1 MTTLSESHLET
12 IQSLYDRGLYL
23 QAYEESKTLGPLSEW
38 RGAEGRLL
46 AGRLAGNLGSDR
58 LQVVSHWLGYRE
70 HPDHD
75 QALCFAAR
83 TMLRRWGP
91 YFAIRWM
98 EDHANRDFTS
108 ESHRGEWHGM
118 LSVCHAMLRDRKQAD
133 ANIAKAYEIA
143 PDLPWLAV
151 EHATVLEQTDRYEQA
166 YEVAQQALNN
176 SPSYRPAVQT
186 CAHLLVLLS
195 RQDEAI
201 ELIETAIP
209 KLESGAMHCQLGSIF
224 HQAQRYEDA
233 REQYEI
239 GAEKMPLLDKVLGDA
254 WLARIRSDLASACG
268 DPDTALK
275 LLADVPKRYKGHF
288 HEQVEKSLTD
298 RPADAERKLLDVPF
312 IRQHYRT
319 CAPATLSMLSKYWGK
334 DAEHLEIADQIC
346 FDGTPYH
353 AERQWAEEAGYKC
366 IEFTIDAKSAT
377 ELVDRG
383 MPFTLS
389 TVEPGNAHLQAVIG
403 YDTNRQVLLLRD
415 PFYPSVG
422 EILMDSLEERYGAF
436 GPRGMVMFPQ
446 DKLHLLDDLELTDQH
461 LWEDAHHVR
470 AALIDHDRDTAV
482 KRLDELKQ
490 KDPEATVTLN
500 AELSL
505 ADYDNDG
512 GNRDRLVEALIERY
526 PKCPAMIPRRLG
538 CLIEQGRRQDR
549 LDLLKEASESDEA
562 SPLLIHRYALE
573 LLQDARE
580 YGRASWQLRRLI
592 RRDPRFGDGYETLG
606 SLHWTL
612 GQRDLSTRLYHIA
625 VCIEDKRESSAM
637 NLFMAKRCLHQEEE
651 TLDFLR
657 ERVEQFGSKDAGPAR
672 TLYEAHRIMARADL
686 GFEVLEEAIKAL
698 PDDGNLR
705 LYTATE
711 LSMFGRAE
719 RANEL
724 LESARDK
731 CRAQDWR
738 RAAAILAEDSGKLE
752 ASREHWQSIID
763 ASPLDLDAVRAW
775 CNVTRRIGGS
785 PEVIAYLTEATERFE
800 HNWDLQQM
808 LYAELAEVDPAK
820 SLELLRKLIE
830 LLPNNAWAWRELG
843 IVRIEQSDGEAEA
856 HKAAKQAYH
865 LDPNDAAVYSLI
877 GRVAERQGNVEQA
890 TKAFRKAIKLDP
902 DGGYPIAALV
912 NLHDDRESRREALA
926 FTLKQLKT
934 QVTLGQ
940 GILAYQALA
949 GRALSPEQLLDELR
963 DYVKARPDLWQAWSA
978 LIDQH
983 IQSGDLDG
991 APAVAEEATDRFPLI
1006 PDMWL
1011 RRAEAHRVRLERD
1024 EQIKCLNEALRIAP
1038 DHDGAVQEL
1047 ALQSEYAGDLKSAEE
1062 VLRRALDRNPQNAG
1076 YHGRL
1081 AEVLWNTGNQDDA
1094 LKHIKE
1100 CLSLRPDLMWGW
1112 GKFMEWSHTTGNPK
1126 RPAEFARELT
1136 RQRPGESMIWYTLA
1150 KVLGDREDFEESLA
1164 ACNKCIEL
1172 NPLDAEAYD
1181 LLAQINVEA
1190 HRFEEAYAACNP
1202 PAFKGRP
1209 PANLRGRACWIEFH
1223 SGNAE
1228 SAVEKLWALI
1238 DEEPTYT
1245 WGLQE
1250 LVNWCGE
1257 LDDTEGQRRA
1267 ADLWIAAEPNNHMA
1281 LSYRGW
1287 AKVRISND
1295 PSQTANDKLEL
1306 RTSAKE
1312 DLTRAVMLDPSAGG
1326 AADLLFELQLDDK
1339 EFDNARDTLE
1349 RAAGYMD
1356 EPTLLSRRVAL
1367 ASTSGA
1373 WHDAQKYL
1381 RKLCYVDTDNGQA
1394 FGYAFEFADDKEVV
1408 TPILGECLL
1417 LEDTNPLL
1425 GEQEVQL
1432 QLNKGS
1438 WERCIKSIKRMEKKP
1453 ATWAKAAAYFM
1464 NQIGSVGDQ
1473 RLRPLLQNFYGKNRK
1488 RIVQSTDAWNAA
1500 IFALAG
1506 MNMDGEVLKLFDGWE
1521 QRQDLEPWMLCNL
1534 SSAMLAKGNLPEA
1547 HRVISHA
1554 LNMPPD
1560 HSLTRHLID
1569 LGHIEVV
1576 AGDANQTMQYLE
1588 NINLATLPPT
1598 YQFEYYLA
1606 LAAAEARLD
1615 PNRANGQKQAKRT
1628 LRKAYRVY
1636 PEYKL
1641 DKAARKSHGRITSTI
1656 AKSGGFFA
1664 KLKQVL
1670 SIELG

>member
-1 MTTLSESHLET
+1 MPTLTESNLET

-23 QAYEESKTLGPLSEW
+23 QAYEASKELGPLAEW
-38 RGAEGRLL
+38 RGVDGRVL

-58 LQVVSHWLGYRE
+58 LQIVSHWLAFRE
-70 HPDHD
+70 YPEND
-75 QALCFAAR
+75 QALCYAAR
-83 TMLRRWGP
+83 TMIRRWGP

-98 EDHANRDFTS
+98 DQYADRAFADDAH
-108 ESHRGEWHGM
+108 HGEWHGM
-118 LSVCHAMLRDRKQAD
+118 LGVCYAMLRDRKQAD
-133 ANIAKAYEIA
+133 ANIAKAYEVA
-143 PDLPWLAV
+143 PQLPWLAI

-166 YEVAQQALNN
+166 YEVAQQALND

-201 ELIETAIP
+201 ELIEGAIP
-209 KLESGAMHCQLGSIF
+209 KLESGALHCQLGSIF
-224 HQAQRYEDA
+224 HQRQRYEGA

-254 WLARIRSDLASACG
+254 WLARIRSDLACACG

-288 HEQVEKSLTD
+288 HEQVEKSLEN
-298 RPADAERKLLDVPF
+298 RPADATRKLLDVPF

-319 CAPATLSMLSKYWGK
+319 CAPATLSMLAKYWGK
-334 DAEHLEIADQIC
+334 EAEHLEIADQIC

-353 AERQWAEEAGYKC
+353 AERQWAEEAGYKA
-366 IEFTIDAKSAT
+366 IEFTIDAKSAIA
-377 ELVDRG
+377 LVDRG
-383 MPFTLS
+383 VPFTLS
-389 TVEPGNAHLQAVIG
+389 TVEPGNAHLQSIIG
-403 YDTNRQVLLLRD
+403 YDTNREVLLLRD
-415 PFYPSVG
+415 PFYPNVG
-422 EILMDSLEERYGAF
+422 EILINSLEERYGAF
-436 GPRGMVMFPQ
+436 GPRGMVMIPQ
-446 DKLHLLDDLELTDQH
+446 DKLHLLDGLELTDQH
-461 LWEDAHHVR
+461 LWEDSHKMR
-470 AALIDHDRDTAV
+470 AALIEHNRDAAICV
-482 KRLDELKQ
+482 LGELRAKSA
-490 KDPEATVTLN
+490 DATVTLN

-538 CLIEQGRRQDR
+538 CLTEQGKRQER

-580 YGRASWQLRRLI
+580 YGRASWQLRRLV

-606 SLHWTL
+606 SMYWTQ
-612 GQRDLSTRLYHIA
+612 GQRELSTQLYHIA
-625 VCIEDKRESSAM
+625 ACIEDKRESSAM

-651 TLDFLR
+651 TLAFLK
-657 ERVEQFGSKDAGPAR
+657 ERVEQFGDKDSGPAR
-672 TLYEAHRIMARADL
+672 TLYEAHRVMARADL
-686 GFEVLEEAIKAL
+686 GFEVLEQGMEL
-698 PDDGNLR
+698 RPDDGAFM
-705 LYTATE
+705 LYAATE
-711 LSMFGRAE
+711 MSMYGKRE
-719 RANEL
+719 RADEL
-724 LESARDK
+724 LEAARDK

-738 RAAAILAEDSGKLE
+738 RAAAMLAEDAGRLE
-752 ASREHWQSIID
+752 ESRDHWQGIID

-785 PEVIAYLTEATERFE
+785 AQVIAYLTEATQRFE

-808 LYAELAEVDPAK
+808 LYAELAEVDPPKALK
-820 SLELLRKLIE
+820 LLRKLID

-856 HKAAKQAYH
+856 HEAAKQAYK
-865 LDPNDAAVYSLI
+865 LDPNETTVYSLI
-877 GRVAERQGNVEQA
+877 GRVAERSGRIENAE
-890 TKAFRKAIKLDP
+890 KAYRKAIKLDP
-902 DGGYPIAALV
+902 DSGYAIAALV
-912 NLHDDRESRREALA
+912 NLHDDRESRREAMA
-926 FTLKQLKT
+926 YTLKQLKT
-934 QVTLGQ
+934 QITLGQ
-940 GILAYQALA
+940 GILAYQTLA

-963 DYVKARPDLWQAWSA
+963 DYIKARPDLWQAWSA

-991 APAVAEEATDRFPLI
+991 APAVAKQATDRFPLI

-1011 RRAEAHRVRLERD
+1011 RRAETHRVRLERD
-1024 EQIKCLNEALRIAP
+1024 EQMKCLDEVVRIAP

-1047 ALQSEYAGDLKSAEE
+1047 ALQHEYAGNIEQAEQ

-1081 AEVLWNTGNQDDA
+1081 AEVLWNTGKQDDA
-1094 LKHIKE
+1094 LKHIEE
-1100 CLSLRPDLMWGW
+1100 CVRLRPDLMWGW
-1112 GKFMEWSHTTGNPK
+1112 GKFMEWSFQKGAPK
-1126 RPAEFARELT
+1126 QPAEVAREMT

-1150 KVLGDREDFEESLA
+1150 QVLGDREDFEERLA
-1164 ACNKCIEL
+1164 AVNRCIEL

-1190 HRFEEAYAACNP
+1190 HRFEEAYAACDP

-1209 PANLRGRACWIEFH
+1209 PSNLRGRACWIEFH

-1228 SAVEKLWALI
+1228 SAIEKLWALI

-1257 LDDTEGQRRA
+1257 LGDTEGQRRA

-1287 AKVRISND
+1287 AITRLAADESVREA
-1295 PSQTANDKLEL
+1295 QRAEM
-1306 RTSAKE
+1306 RAEAKA
-1312 DLTRAVMLDPSAGG
+1312 DLTRAVQLDPSFGG
-1326 AADLLFELQLDDK
+1326 SADLLFEMHLEDKAFDDARNTLD
-1339 EFDNARDTLE
+1339 
-1349 RAAGYMD
+1349 RAASYMD
-1356 EPTLLSRRVAL
+1356 EPTLLSRKVAL
-1367 ASTSGA
+1367 ASTLGA
-1373 WHDAQKYL
+1373 YHDAQKHL
-1381 RKLCYVDTDNGQA
+1381 RELCYTDTEDSQV

-1408 TPILGECLL
+1408 KPILGECLM

-1425 GEQEVQL
+1425 GEQEVQ
-1432 QLNKGS
+1432 QKIIDGK
-1438 WERCIKSIKRMEKKP
+1438 WDHIAKTIDRMKKKP
-1453 ATWAKAAAYFM
+1453 AAWNKAAAFYM
-1464 NQIGSVGDQ
+1464 NQIGQIGDQ
-1473 RLRPLLQNFYGKNRK
+1473 RLRPLLQKFYHANRK
-1488 RIVQSTDAWNAA
+1488 RVSGSRETWGAA
-1500 IFALAG
+1500 IFALSG
-1506 MNMDGEVLKLFDGWE
+1506 LNMQNEVLKLFNNWE
-1521 QRQDLEPWMLCNL
+1521 QRADMEPWMLCNL
-1534 SSAMLAKGNLPEA
+1534 SDALLAKGNLPEA
-1547 HRVISHA
+1547 HRVITHA

-1569 LGHIEVV
+1569 LGHIEAV
-1576 AGDANQTMQYLE
+1576 AGDANQTLQLIE
-1588 NINLATLPPT
+1588 NINLSTLPPT
-1598 YQFEYYLA
+1598 YQFEYHLT
-1606 LAAAEARLD
+1606 LAAAQARLA
-1615 PNRANGQKQAKRT
+1615 PNRSDGQKQAKRS
-1628 LRKAYRVY
+1628 LKLAYQAY

-1641 DKAARKSHGRITSTI
+1641 DKAARKSHSRITNTI

-1664 KLKQVL
+1664 RLKSIL
-1670 SIELG
+1670 SLELG